1 MKVLF
6 DTNVILDVLLDREPF
21 ANDAAYLLSKVER
34 SEITGFVCAT
44 TITTIHY
51 LATKALGAN
60 AAFRHI
66 NVLLALF
73 VIAPV
78 NRLVL
83 EGAVKS
89 KFNDFEDA
97 VLHESALHA
106 GAKYIVTRNS
116 IDFKKS
122 KLPVFEPREFINSL
136 ESLKNNEQD

>member
-21 ANDAAYLLSKVER
+21 SDDASYLLSKVEQ
-34 SEITGFVCAT
+34 SEIIGFVCAT

-51 LATKALGAN
+51 LATKTLGGK
-60 AAFRHI
+60 AAASHI
-66 NVLLALF
+66 HSLLALF

-83 EGAVKS
+83 ENAAKS

-97 VLHESALHA
+97 VVHEAALHA
-106 GAKYIVTRNS
+106 GAKYIVTRNC

-122 KLPVFEPREFINSL
+122 QLPVFDPGEFINTL
-136 ESLKNNEQD
+136 ESLNK